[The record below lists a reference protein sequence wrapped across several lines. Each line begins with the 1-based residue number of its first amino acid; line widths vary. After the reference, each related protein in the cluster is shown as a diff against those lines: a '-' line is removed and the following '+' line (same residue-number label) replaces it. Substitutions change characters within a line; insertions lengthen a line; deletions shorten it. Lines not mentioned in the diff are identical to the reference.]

1 MNGPVE
7 SGTKGT
13 LRQLRKGWAKFALR
27 LLLGLILLGLVLY
40 FVEIREVG
48 SVLLRTN
55 PWYVLAVIV
64 LFYADRGL
72 MAYKWGLLLHRFNIR
87 VPLFTLTRI
96 YLAAF
101 TIGALLP
108 TTIGGDLFR
117 LYSLSHYKTN
127 VKAVIASIFI
137 ERFIGVLAAV
147 ALAFISLGL
156 IFYLM
161 EGQWHHFDELAWFL
175 IAIVVIGTAGVTA
188 LWIILRIT
196 KGKIR
201 IPITRLPLIGRL
213 RQMLAMCYEFKSY
226 RGTLSVVSG
235 WTFIEQAFSVVVTFL
250 LALALQIDVSILELL
265 AIVPLIILA
274 IRIPISFEGIGVQEG
289 LYVGLLG
296 LVGVPGVEA
305 LVLSALTRVL
315 FIACSLPWGIHFLFS
330 GNREVLGSPQA
341 ALS

>member
-1 MNGPVE
+1 
-7 SGTKGT
+7 
-13 LRQLRKGWAKFALR
+13 
-27 LLLGLILLGLVLY
+27 
-40 FVEIREVG
+40 
-48 SVLLRTN
+48 
-55 PWYVLAVIV
+55 
-64 LFYADRGL
+64 

-117 LYSLSHYKTN
+117 LYSLSRYKTN
-127 VKAVIASIFI
+127 VEAVIASIFI

-161 EGQWHHFDELAWFL
+161 EGQWHHFDELAWSL
-175 IAIVVIGTAGVTA
+175 IAMVVIGTAGVAA
-188 LWIILRIT
+188 LWIMLKIT
-196 KGKIR
+196 EGKMQL
-201 IPITRLPLIGRL
+201 PITRLPLIRIMGKL
-213 RQMLAMCYEFKSY
+213 RQTLAMCYEFKSY
-226 RGTLSVVSG
+226 RGILSVVSG

-265 AIVPLIILA
+265 AVVPLIILA

-330 GNREVLGSPQA
+330 ANREVLGSPQA
-341 ALS
+341 ASS